1 MHPHVA
7 WKTLLDKFSG
17 RFEDVCVFPAR
28 SPADRTA
35 GKDDFPLP
43 ATAPELRL
51 SGDLMEEGAPGP
63 PPLPEEER
71 GAGAGALPERAAR
84 RVTIPTGL
92 GVPELSAMGEIGMKS
107 FEGPR
112 ATYFLP

>member
-35 GKDDFPLP
+35 GKDDPLP
-43 ATAPELRL
+43 PAELLLRL
-51 SGDLMEEGAPGP
+51 SGDFEDKDAPGP
-63 PPLPEEER
+63 PPPPEEER
-71 GAGAGALPERAAR
+71 GAGAGAFPERAAR

-92 GVPELSAMGEIGMKS
+92 PWSELSAILEPGKC
-107 FEGPR
+107 R
-112 ATYFLP
+112 A